1 MISLCKKNMLK
12 QMKIQYKSFVNEND
26 VEFKWGRNLDTMLEP
41 GSYIV
46 EIDNVGEDVGLPD
59 EKFGSEHYIVGN
71 LVVTDSGTKGRRQEN
86 RVIGQIL
93 TFTSNEN
100 KETRIYT
107 RTFANSMWSKWSS
120 LIATDIIDN
129 ITTTEDM
136 VSTIAALLE
145 TVDELQCEVVAEN
158 LRTKVIENELKG
170 ATAATFDFTDGKVA
184 NYQSRRFAYPFKAGN
199 KYLLKVLT
207 DDNVATT
214 YLSFRVEDGTALQ
227 NNLLT
232 GSGQREGVFVCNED
246 SDYLYMTIQSNGVA
260 IVYDVEILNLS
271 QNSIGSI
278 AYDIA
283 EKDVRLTSIERDVM
297 LLPTLDDFTT
307 GYYLDNG
314 GNYVSAAEYS
324 STEKYFY
331 IPSNTQLKIKARNF
345 SNKNIV
351 VVYDTEYNFLERF
364 AGQGSGV
371 DIEVDLEYD
380 YPVYIRICLPIGYT
394 DYFSISYDGKNFPR
408 ELSLLNQR
416 VGSIESTT
424 KSLGKPSTLNYD
436 DFEVGNININASGWA
451 YSTKDSRVRMKAGVT
466 YHLFVGDIIA
476 LPDGVRAYLGYR
488 VNGKYKVKS
497 WFTGEWVVTEDGDY
511 KILLSGVTE
520 NTLSSKYDLLTGVRI
535 KGGECRYENKLPL
548 DADSLSTLRV
558 INHRGF
564 NSEAP
569 ENTLPAFALSKLKGF
584 RYVETDVHF
593 TSDGV
598 PVCIHDYTV
607 ERTSNGGNRR
617 VDSMTFEEI
626 RALDFGSWFSADYTG
641 TQIPTFEE
649 FLILCKELGLKPYAE
664 IKGGN
669 AETLRGLCDIV
680 RLYGMEKHIT
690 YISSSMDSL
699 NWLLDYNPKVRIGL
713 LENAYS
719 EIYLSNLIALRDRGA
734 DVFADMQGTEVTDEV
749 FMTLRNNGF
758 EVEVW
763 TTTLASTLAHKA
775 DGVTTDAALYWEYSG
790 NRPVWY
796 SNNKGWKE

>member
-1 MISLCKKNMLK
+1 
-12 QMKIQYKSFVNEND
+12 MKIQYKSFVNEND
-26 VEFKWGRNLDTMLEP
+26 AEFKWGRSLDTMFEP
-41 GSYIV
+41 GSYTV
-46 EIDNVGEDVGLPD
+46 EIDNIDVGIGLPD
-59 EKFGSEHYIVGN
+59 EKCSDEHYIVGN
-71 LVVTDSGTKGRRQEN
+71 LVVTDNGTKGHKQDN

-93 TFTSNEN
+93 TFTSREN
-100 KETRIYT
+100 KQTKIYT

-120 LIATDIIDN
+120 LVATDIFDN
-129 ITTTEDM
+129 ISTTEDM
-136 VSTIAALLE
+136 ISTIAALLE

-232 GSGQREGVFVCNED
+232 GNGPREGAFVCNED
-246 SDYLYMTIQSNGVA
+246 CDYLYMTIQSNGVA
-260 IVYDVEILNLS
+260 IVYDVEVVNLS
-271 QNSIGSI
+271 KNSIGAL

-283 EKDVRLTSIERDVM
+283 KKDVRLTSIERDVM

-307 GYYLDNG
+307 GYYLDNY
-314 GNYVSAAEYS
+314 GNYKSSEEYS
-324 STEKYFY
+324 ATEKFFY

-364 AGQGSGV
+364 TGQGSEV

-408 ELSLLNQR
+408 ELSHLNQR
-416 VGSIESTT
+416 VGCIESTT
-424 KSLGKPSTLNYD
+424 KSLGKPLTLDYE
-436 DFEVGNININASGWA
+436 DFEIGNITIDKTGWA
-451 YSTKDSRVRMKAGVT
+451 YYARDSRVRMKAGVT

-488 VNGKYKVKS
+488 VNGEYKVQS
-497 WFTGEWVVTEDGDY
+497 WFTGEWIATEEGDY

-520 NTLSSKYDLLTGVRI
+520 NTLSSKYDLLTDVRI
-535 KGGECRYENKLPL
+535 SGGERRYENALPI
-548 DADSLSTLRV
+548 DADALSTLRV

-713 LENAYS
+713 LGNAYS

-734 DVFADMQGTEVTDEV
+734 DVFADMQGTGVTDEV

-763 TTTLASTLAHKA
+763 TTSLASTLAHKA

-796 SNNKGWKE
+796 SNGKVWKE